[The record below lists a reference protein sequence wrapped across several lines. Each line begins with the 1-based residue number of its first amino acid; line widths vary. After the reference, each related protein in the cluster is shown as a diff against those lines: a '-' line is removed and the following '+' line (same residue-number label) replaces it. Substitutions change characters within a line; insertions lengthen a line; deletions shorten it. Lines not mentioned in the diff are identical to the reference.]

1 MDTDIR
7 LPDSKLSDAVDATLQ
22 AWDAQ
27 GVSGRI
33 WQKDYTLW
41 SKDPTELSD
50 RLGWLELPE
59 ESLHHVESIQ
69 SFAAEIRDAGIR
81 HIVLLG
87 MGGSSLAPE
96 VFGKTFGSASGYP
109 SLIVLDST
117 HPEAVGAVER
127 RIAREQTLFLVSSK
141 SGTTLETLS
150 LYRSFWERVSQVS
163 LSPGQHF
170 VAITDPGSAL
180 ETLAGERG
188 FRRIFLAPPSVGG
201 RYSSLSVFGLV
212 PAGLVGAE
220 VGELL
225 QSARSMAQASS
236 GVTPASRNPSLRL
249 GVTLGTLATEGI
261 DKLTF
266 LCSPAL
272 ASFPAWIEQLVAESL
287 GKDGKGIVPVDGEIV
302 AGPESYSR
310 DRIFVGLSLAGD
322 GDREVRTH
330 LDRLAEAGH
339 PVVSMT
345 LERTI
350 DLGAEMYRWELA
362 TAAAGVVLGIHPF
375 NQPDVQ
381 LAKRLAKEA
390 MASKDTAGD
399 DASGLALDSDDE
411 TGLKSGIDKWA
422 VSNPGDYLC
431 IQAYLHASTEH
442 VAKLQDIRTTLGSRL
457 GVASTLGFGPR
468 FLHSTGQLHKG
479 GANNG
484 LFLQLVDEPASD
496 IAVPE
501 TDFTFGELIAAQ
513 ALGDYRAL
521 SQRGRRILRVNLGK
535 DAKAGLES
543 VREAVS

>member
-7 LPDSKLSDAVDATLQ
+7 LPDSKLNDAVDATLQ

-33 WQKDYTLW
+33 WDKDYTLW
-41 SKDPTELSD
+41 SSDPTELSD
-50 RLGWLELPE
+50 RLGWLELPG
-59 ESLHHVESIQ
+59 ESLQHVESIR

-109 SLIVLDST
+109 SLLVLDST
-117 HPEAVGAVER
+117 HPEAVQAVER
-127 RIAREQTLFLVSSK
+127 TIAPEQTLFVVSSK

-150 LYRSFWERVSQVS
+150 LYRSFWERVGR
-163 LSPGQHF
+163 LSSNPGQHF

-188 FRRIFLAPPSVGG
+188 FRRVFLAPPSVGG
-201 RYSSLSVFGLV
+201 RYSSLCVFGLV
-212 PAGLVGAE
+212 PAGLIGAE
-220 VGELL
+220 VAELL
-225 QSARSMAQASS
+225 ESARSMVQASS
-236 GVTPASRNPSLRL
+236 GATPASQNPSLRL

-287 GKDGKGIVPVDGEIV
+287 GKDGKGIVPIDGEIV
-302 AGPESYSR
+302 SAPESYSS
-310 DRIFVGLSLAGD
+310 DRVFVGLSLAGY

-330 LDRLAEAGH
+330 LDKLAEAGH
-339 PVVSMT
+339 PVVSVTMKH
-345 LERTI
+345 EI

-362 TAAAGVVLGIHPF
+362 TAAGGVVLGIHPF

-381 LAKRLAKEA
+381 LAKNLAKEA
-390 MASKDTAGD
+390 MASKDAAGD
-399 DASGLALDSDDE
+399 EARDLALNAADE
-411 TGLKSGIDKWA
+411 TSLKREIDRWA
-422 VSNPGDYLC
+422 VSSPGDYLC
-431 IQAYLHASTEH
+431 VQAYLHASTEH
-442 VAKLQDIRTTLGSRL
+442 VAKLQDIRTELGKRL

-484 LFLQLVDEPASD
+484 LFLQLVDEPAND
-496 IAVPE
+496 VAVPE

-521 SQRGRRILRVNLGK
+521 SQRGRRILRVNLGR
-535 DAKAGLES
+535 DTKAGLERI
-543 VREAVS
+543 REVLS